1 MNNNERY
8 DLSNRLIHFFRD
20 VERIDL
26 DKFPSFIKSPKTF
39 ENQKKDAFF
48 FLEQSIRYKL
58 LPTTWSQRDNCG
70 NCIYGN
76 TPVICFT
83 EMPLPA
89 FIASVNYRK
98 TQKEKISVYGL
109 IFNKKELFQLG
120 ARKVIYGLSCGNDC
134 NIVSDEKGN
143 KYLEGKNA
151 IPEKELYRYV
161 PYQPFDDSFE
171 NGVDFTH
178 EREWRLPLIIDDPA
192 IEEDEKKYSYEK
204 TPDSDN
210 SLPNLKI
217 KKPHVTDIGIIVESE
232 DDELKI
238 IKILCETYQTK
249 SYCPYTYIITKN
261 SIRDPKLLWDFNELE
276 KFIDSSKKEFKK
288 KLQEKL

>member
-26 DKFPSFIKSPKTF
+26 DKFPSFIESPKTF

-58 LPTTWSQRDNCG
+58 LPTTWSERENSG
-70 NCIYGN
+70 NCIYGS
-76 TPVICFT
+76 TPAICFT

-89 FIASVNYRK
+89 FIDSVNYRK
-98 TQKEKISVYGL
+98 TKKEKISIYGL

-120 ARKVIYGLSCGNDC
+120 ARPVIYGLSRGNER
-134 NIVSDEKGN
+134 NIISDETGQK
-143 KYLEGKNA
+143 KLEENI

-161 PYQPFDDSFE
+161 PYHPFDENFD
-171 NGVDFTH
+171 NGVDFSH
-178 EREWRLPLIIDDPA
+178 EREWRLPIIVDNGVEDDKEFYSCKKTEGA
-192 IEEDEKKYSYEK
+192 I
-204 TPDSDN
+204 N

-217 KKPHVTDIGIIVESE
+217 RKRFVSDIGIIVEIEE
-232 DDELKI
+232 DREKI
-238 IKILCETYQTK
+238 IKILKETYQDK
-249 SYCPYTYIITKN
+249 EYCPYTYIIVKK
-261 SIRDPKLLWDFNELE
+261 SICDIKVLYDFNKLE
-276 KFIDSSKKEFKK
+276 EFIEKSKKDFKK
-288 KLQEKL
+288 SFKDNK